1 MIKFKK
7 THNTQLFLSI
17 LFFVCLLSNKT
28 EAQTTIISNQD
39 SRVITTG
46 VPFLLIATD
55 ARAAGMGDMGV
66 ATSVDAYSQQWNP
79 SKYAFSETKSGFAI
93 GYTPYLSKL
102 VNDIFIGNFTY
113 FNRLNERS
121 AFAASFR
128 YFGLGEIEL
137 REDENSLPVIVKPNE
152 LTIDASYS
160 LRLSDQF
167 SMGVALRYLRSDLKI
182 QNVDPDAQAAGSF
195 GVDISGYYQ
204 GEEEAYNDFNGR
216 WRGGF
221 AIQNIGPKIKYS
233 EGGAT
238 SFLPTN
244 LRLGGGFDFI
254 FDQYNRV
261 NVTAEV
267 TKLLVPTPPIVGDE
281 YNYYDENLDNRFNVS
296 DGDFL
301 YTDVNGDGMFGVE
314 DFTDSNGN
322 GVYDDDENK
331 PTANP
336 IRNDVIMQG
345 QSTDVSFVSGIF
357 QSFNDAPGGFSEELD
372 EFTWALGAEYV
383 YQDAFA
389 LRAGYFN
396 EQEDKGARKFFALGA
411 GFKYSTVNIDLSYL
425 FSASKVQSPL
435 ENTLRFALSFNIGD
449 GEYTEY

>member
-1 MIKFKK
+1 MIKLNK
-7 THNTQLFLSI
+7 THQKLTLSVLFLVALI
-17 LFFVCLLSNKT
+17 SNKS
-28 EAQTTIISNQD
+28 EAQITTITPNPND
-39 SRVITTG
+39 TRVITTG

-79 SKYAFSETKSGFAI
+79 SKYAFSEAKSGFAI

-137 REDENSLPVIVKPNE
+137 RETEISEPLIVKPNE
-152 LTIDASYS
+152 LTLDVSYS

-182 QNVDPDAQAAGSF
+182 QTFDPDAKAAGSY

-204 GEEEAYNDFNGR
+204 SEEEAYSDFNGR

-221 AIQNIGPKIKYS
+221 AIQNLGPKIKYD
-233 EGGAT
+233 EGGREN
-238 SFLPTN
+238 FLPTN

-254 FDQYNRV
+254 FDQYNRI

-267 TKLLVPTPPIVGDE
+267 TKLLVPTPPIIGDE
-281 YNYYDENLDNRFNVS
+281 YNY
-296 DGDFL
+296 
-301 YTDVNGDGMFGVE
+301 TD
-314 DFTDSNGN
+314 TNGN
-322 GVYDDDENK
+322 GVYDGQDSDDVLG
-331 PTANP
+331 TIANS
-336 IRNDVIMQG
+336 NVIIEG
-345 QSTDVSFVSGIF
+345 QDPNVPFMSGVF
-357 QSFNDAPGGFSEELD
+357 QSFNDAPGGLSEELD

-383 YQDAFA
+383 YQDSFA

-396 EQEDKGARKFFALGA
+396 ENEFKGARKFFSLGA
-411 GFKYSTVNIDLSYL
+411 GFKYTTIDIDLSYL

-435 ENTLRFALSFNIGD
+435 ENTLRFSLSFNIGD